1 MFLFYIIF
9 PYVFNLFP
17 IVFYKPAQT
26 EPIQNVKDESGFAE
40 DFAHEALL
48 VGFREKICIKYIS
61 TTRFAFREGSNI
73 RFCQKDVNMTSLTKP
88 PPTLPKTSGSNSG

>member
-61 TTRFAFREGSNI
+61 TTRFAFILKSH
-73 RFCQKDVNMTSLTKP
+73 FCFLHARQGKAIETNLMS
-88 PPTLPKTSGSNSG
+88 